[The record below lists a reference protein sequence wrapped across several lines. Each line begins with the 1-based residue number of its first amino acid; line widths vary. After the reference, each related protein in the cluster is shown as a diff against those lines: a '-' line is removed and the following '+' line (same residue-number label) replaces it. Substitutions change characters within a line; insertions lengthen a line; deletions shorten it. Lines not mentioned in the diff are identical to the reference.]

1 MKETAGKIISQEG
14 GLLCFLSPFMKVG
27 LPLMN
32 YTLKPLAKSI
42 LIPLALMAAVLV
54 KDTAIQEKIHGS
66 GMTTLIIS
74 NEEMNYIIILVKYLL
89 KNQVYWQKVLA
100 KQLKMKQKNKNMDSV
115 ACY

>member
-1 MKETAGKIISQEG
+1 
-14 GLLCFLSPFMKVG
+14 MKVG

-74 NEEMNYIIILVKYLL
+74 NEEMNYIITLVKSLEESGLL
-89 KNQVYWQKVLA
+89 TESVSETIENEAKEQKRGFRGMLLDTLGV
-100 KQLKMKQKNKNMDSV
+100 SF
-115 ACY
+115 